1 MTKKKLFFRG
11 IIFSYEVF
19 EKIATKYDRIK
30 TLEKKERLVYRMS
43 NDTDNGNKNFEESHC
58 IRNA

>member
-19 EKIATKYDRIK
+19 EKIAQNTIELKHLGKRKDLF
-30 TLEKKERLVYRMS
+30 TV
-43 NDTDNGNKNFEESHC
+43 
-58 IRNA
+58 

>member
-30 TLEKKERLVYRMS
+30 TLGKKERLVYRMS
-43 NDTDNGNKNFEESHC
+43 NDTDDWNKNFEGTHC
-58 IRNA
+58 V

>member
-19 EKIATKYDRIK
+19 EKIATKYDRMK
-30 TLEKKERLVYRMS
+30 TLEKRKDFFTV
-43 NDTDNGNKNFEESHC
+43 
-58 IRNA
+58 